1 MAALPIRNLNFLLR
15 ITIMPFGDMLYIVS
29 SLQFIPEFRVSPIP
43 SADMATPKR
52 FKIQAK
58 NYFITYPKCSLTKE
72 EALSQIQNIQTPT
85 NKKYIKI
92 CRELHEDGSP
102 HLHVLIQFEGKF
114 VCTNN
119 RFFDLV
125 SPTRSAHFHPNI
137 QGAKS
142 SSDVKSYIDKDG
154 DTMEWGEFQIDGRSA
169 RGGQQS
175 ANDTAAKALKSGSA
189 EAALAIIREELP
201 KDFIFQYHN
210 IKNNLDRIF
219 APPLEVFISPFPSSS
234 FDQVPEEL
242 EEWAAENVVSAAARP
257 WRPKSIVIEGESRTG
272 KTMWARSLGPHNYLC
287 GHLDLSPKV
296 YSNDAW
302 YNIIDDV
309 DPHYLK
315 HFKEFMGAQRD
326 WQSNTKYGKPIQIK
340 GGIPTI
346 FLCNPGP
353 NSSYKEYLDEDKNAA
368 LKNWTLKNAEFFTLT
383 GPLYSGTNQ
392 SPTPHREEEIN
403 SQEEN

>member
-1 MAALPIRNLNFLLR
+1 MAPPRKFL
-15 ITIMPFGDMLYIVS
+15 IN
-29 SLQFIPEFRVSPIP
+29 
-43 SADMATPKR
+43 
-52 FKIQAK
+52 AK
-58 NYFITYPKCSLTKE
+58 NYFLTYPQCSLTKE
-72 EALSQIQNIQTPT
+72 EALSLLQNLQTPT

-92 CRELHEDGSP
+92 CRELHENGEP
-102 HLHVLIQFEGKF
+102 HLHALIQFEGKYK
-114 VCTNN
+114 CQNN

-154 DTMEWGEFQIDGRSA
+154 DTIEWGEFQIDGRSA

-175 ANDTAAKALKSGSA
+175 ANDAYAQALNAGSKS
-189 EAALAIIREELP
+189 EALRIVKELAP
-201 KDFIFQYHN
+201 KDFVLQFHN
-210 IKNNLDRIF
+210 LNSNLDRIF
-219 APPLEVFISPFPSSS
+219 QEPPAPYISPFLSSS
-234 FDQVPEEL
+234 FNQVPEEL
-242 EEWAAENVVSAAARP
+242 EEWVSENVKSAAARP
-257 WRPKSIVIEGESRTG
+257 WRPISIVIEGDSRTG

-296 YSNDAW
+296 YSNDVW
-302 YNIIDDV
+302 YNVIDDV

-346 FLCNPGP
+346 FLCNPGST
-353 NSSYKEYLDEDKNAA
+353 SSYKEYLDEVKNAP
-368 LKNWTLKNAEFFTLT
+368 LKAWAIKNATFITLNQ
-383 GPLYSGTNQ
+383 PLYTSADQ
-392 SPTPHREEEIN
+392 SPAPHREDESSET
-403 SQEEN
+403 

>member
-1 MAALPIRNLNFLLR
+1 MAP
-15 ITIMPFGDMLYIVS
+15 
-29 SLQFIPEFRVSPIP
+29 
-43 SADMATPKR
+43 PKR
-52 FKIQAK
+52 FQINCK
-58 NYFITYPKCSLTKE
+58 NYFLTYPKCSLTKE
-72 EALSQIQNIQTPT
+72 AALSQLQNLQTPT
-85 NKKYIKI
+85 NKKYIKV
-92 CRELHEDGSP
+92 CRELHENGEP

-114 VCTNN
+114 KCQNQ

-125 SPTRSAHFHPNI
+125 SPSRAAHFHPNI

-142 SSDVKSYIDKDG
+142 SSDVKSYIDKEG
-154 DTMEWGEFQIDGRSA
+154 DTLDWGEFQIDGRSA

-175 ANDTAAKALKSGSA
+175 ANDAYAAAINSGSKA
-189 EAALAIIREELP
+189 EALRVLRELALRDYILQ
-201 KDFIFQYHN
+201 FHN
-210 IKNNLDRIF
+210 LNSNLDRIF
-219 APPLEVFISPFPSSS
+219 QEPPAPYISPFLSSS
-234 FDQVPEEL
+234 FNQVPEEL
-242 EEWAAENVVSAAARP
+242 EMWVSENVMSSAARP
-257 WRPKSIVIEGESRTG
+257 WRPKSIIIEGASRTG

-302 YNIIDDV
+302 YNVIDDV

-353 NSSYKEYLDEDKNAA
+353 TSSYREYLDEEKNISLKNWA
-368 LKNWTLKNAEFFTLT
+368 LKNATFVTLYE
-383 GPLYSGTNQ
+383 PLFSSANQ
-392 SPTPHREEEIN
+392 NPTPHSED
-403 SQEEN
+403 

>member
-1 MAALPIRNLNFLLR
+1 MAP
-15 ITIMPFGDMLYIVS
+15 
-29 SLQFIPEFRVSPIP
+29 
-43 SADMATPKR
+43 PKR
-52 FKIQAK
+52 FQINCK
-58 NYFITYPKCSLTKE
+58 NYFLTYPKCSLTKE
-72 EALSQIQNIQTPT
+72 EALSQLKDLETPT
-85 NKKYIKI
+85 NKKYIKV
-92 CRELHEDGSP
+92 CRELHENGEP

-114 VCTNN
+114 KCQNQ

-125 SPTRSAHFHPNI
+125 SPSRAAHFHPNI

-142 SSDVKSYIDKDG
+142 SSDVKSYVDKDG
-154 DTMEWGEFQIDGRSA
+154 DTVDWGEFQIDGRSA

-175 ANDTAAKALKSGSA
+175 ANDAYAAALNSGSKS
-189 EAALAIIREELP
+189 EALRIIKELIP
-201 KDFIFQYHN
+201 KDYILQFHN
-210 IKNNLDRIF
+210 LNSNLDRIF
-219 APPLEVFISPFPSSS
+219 QEPPAPYISPFLSSS
-234 FDQVPEEL
+234 FNQVPDEL
-242 EEWAAENVVSAAARP
+242 EVWVSENVVSSAARP
-257 WRPKSIVIEGESRTG
+257 WRPNSIVIEGDSRTG

-302 YNIIDDV
+302 YNVIDDV

-353 NSSYKEYLDEDKNAA
+353 TSSYREYLDEEKNISLKNWA
-368 LKNWTLKNAEFFTLT
+368 LKNATFVTLYEPLFAGINQ
-383 GPLYSGTNQ
+383 GPTQ
-392 SPTPHREEEIN
+392 D
-403 SQEEN
+403 SQEETNKA

>member
-1 MAALPIRNLNFLLR
+1 MPPPKHFR
-15 ITIMPFGDMLYIVS
+15 INS
-29 SLQFIPEFRVSPIP
+29 
-43 SADMATPKR
+43 
-52 FKIQAK
+52 K
-58 NYFITYPKCSLTKE
+58 NYFLTFPKCSLTKE
-72 EALSQIQNIQTPT
+72 EALEQLQKLETPT
-85 NKKYIKI
+85 NKKYIKV
-92 CRELHEDGSP
+92 CRELHEDGEP

-114 VCTNN
+114 NCKNQ

-125 SPTRSAHFHPNI
+125 SPTRSTHFHPNV

-154 DTMEWGEFQIDGRSA
+154 DTLEWGEFQIDGRSA
-169 RGGQQS
+169 RGGCQN
-175 ANDTAAKALKSGSA
+175 ANDAAAEALNAGSA
-189 EAALAIIREELP
+189 EAAMAIIREKLP

-210 IKNNLDRIF
+210 LKSNLDRIF
-219 APPLEVFISPFPSSS
+219 QEPPTPYVSPFLSSS
-234 FDQVPEEL
+234 YDQVPQEL
-242 EEWAAENVVSAAARP
+242 EEWAAENVVCSAARP
-257 WRPKSIVIEGESRTG
+257 IRPISIVIEGDSRTG

-302 YNIIDDV
+302 FNVIDDV

-353 NSSYKEYLDEDKNAA
+353 TSSYKEYLDEEKNAA
-368 LKNWTLKNAEFFTLT
+368 LKAWTIKNAIFVTIYE
-383 GPLYSGTNQ
+383 PLYSGSNKGTSQNWQ
-392 SPTPHREEEIN
+392 GESGATEED
-403 SQEEN
+403 

>member
-1 MAALPIRNLNFLLR
+1 MQFESQSVPIDQMAP
-15 ITIMPFGDMLYIVS
+15 
-29 SLQFIPEFRVSPIP
+29 
-43 SADMATPKR
+43 PKR
-52 FKIQAK
+52 FQINSK
-58 NYFITYPKCSLTKE
+58 NYFVTYPKCSLTKE
-72 EALSQIQNIQTPT
+72 ESLSQLLNLETPT

-92 CRELHEDGSP
+92 CRELHENGEP
-102 HLHVLIQFEGKF
+102 HLHVLIQFERKF
-114 VCTNN
+114 NCKNH

-125 SPTRSAHFHPNI
+125 SPNRSAHFHPNI

-154 DTMEWGEFQIDGRSA
+154 DTLEWGEFQVDGRSA
-169 RGGQQS
+169 RGGCQN
-175 ANDTAAKALKSGSA
+175 ANDACADALNADSA
-189 EAALAIIREELP
+189 EAAMAIIREKLP

-210 IKNNLDRIF
+210 LKTNLDRIF
-219 APPLEVFISPFPSSS
+219 QAPPEPYISPFSSSS

-242 EEWAAENVVSAAARP
+242 EEWVSDNVCGTAARP
-257 WRPKSIVIEGESRTG
+257 WRPNSIVIEGDSRTG

-302 YNIIDDV
+302 YNVIDDV

-353 NSSYKEYLDEDKNAA
+353 TSSYKEFLEEEKNAPLKAWA
-368 LKNWTLKNAEFFTLT
+368 LKNATFITLNEPLFSSPNQ
-383 GPLYSGTNQ
+383 GPAS
-392 SPTPHREEEIN
+392 N
-403 SQEEN
+403 SQEESSQA

>member
-1 MAALPIRNLNFLLR
+1 MAPLR
-15 ITIMPFGDMLYIVS
+15 
-29 SLQFIPEFRVSPIP
+29 
-43 SADMATPKR
+43 R
-52 FKIQAK
+52 FKICAK
-58 NYFITYPKCSLTKE
+58 NYFLTYPKCSLTKE
-72 EALSQIQNIQTPT
+72 ETLSQIQSLQTPV
-85 NKKYIKI
+85 NKLFIKI
-92 CRELHEDGSP
+92 CRELHENGEP
-102 HLHVLIQFEGKF
+102 HLHVLIQFEGKYQ
-114 VCTNN
+114 CTNQ

-154 DTMEWGEFQIDGRSA
+154 DTIEWGEFQIDGRSA

-175 ANDTAAKALKSGSA
+175 ANDAYA
-189 EAALAIIREELP
+189 AALNAGSKSEALRVIKELAP
-201 KDFIFQYHN
+201 KDFVLQFHN
-210 IKNNLDRIF
+210 LNSNLDRIF
-219 APPLEVFISPFPSSS
+219 QEPPAPYVSPFLSSS
-234 FDQVPEEL
+234 FNQVPEEL
-242 EEWAAENVVSAAARP
+242 EEWVSENVMDAAARP
-257 WRPKSIVIEGESRTG
+257 WRPNSIVIEGDSRTG

-302 YNIIDDV
+302 YNVIDDV

-353 NSSYKEYLDEDKNAA
+353 TSSYKEFLDEERNAA
-368 LKNWTLKNAEFFTLT
+368 LKQWAIKNATFVTLHEPLFT
-383 GPLYSGTNQ
+383 SANQ
-392 SPTPHREEEIN
+392 GPTPYSEEEN
-403 SQEEN
+403 HTA

>member
-1 MAALPIRNLNFLLR
+1 MAP
-15 ITIMPFGDMLYIVS
+15 
-29 SLQFIPEFRVSPIP
+29 
-43 SADMATPKR
+43 PKR
-52 FKIQAK
+52 FKIQAR
-58 NYFITYPKCSLTKE
+58 NYFLTYPHCSLTKE
-72 EALSQIQNIQTPT
+72 EALSQLQNIETPT
-85 NKKYIKI
+85 NKKFIKI

-102 HLHVLIQFEGKF
+102 HLHVLVQFEGKF

-142 SSDVKSYIDKDG
+142 SSDVKSYMEKDG
-154 DTMEWGEFQIDGRSA
+154 DTLDWGEFQIDGRSA
-169 RGGQQS
+169 RGGCQN
-175 ANDTAAKALKSGSA
+175 ANDACA
-189 EAALAIIREELP
+189 EALNAGSKEAAMSIIREKLP
-201 KDFIFQYHN
+201 KDYIFQFHN
-210 IKNNLDRIF
+210 LNSNLDRIF
-219 APPLEVFISPFPSSS
+219 TPPLEVYISPFSSSS

-242 EEWAAENVVSAAARP
+242 ECWVSENVMGAAARP
-257 WRPKSIVIEGESRTG
+257 WRPVSIVIEGDSRTG

-296 YSNDAW
+296 YSNEAW
-302 YNIIDDV
+302 YNVVDDV

-353 NSSYKEYLDEDKNAA
+353 TSSYKEYLDEERNSALKAWA
-368 LKNWTLKNAEFFTLT
+368 LKNATFVTLEE
-383 GPLYSGTNQ
+383 PLYSGTNQ
-392 SPTPHREEEIN
+392 SAAPCSEEESN
-403 SQEEN
+403 SPTED

>member
-1 MAALPIRNLNFLLR
+1 MAP
-15 ITIMPFGDMLYIVS
+15 
-29 SLQFIPEFRVSPIP
+29 
-43 SADMATPKR
+43 PKR
-52 FKIQAK
+52 FQIYGK
-58 NYFITYPKCSLTKE
+58 NYFLTYPHCSLNKE
-72 EALSQIQNIQTPT
+72 EALHQIQNLSTPT

-102 HLHVLIQFEGKF
+102 HLHVLIQFEGKYK
-114 VCTNN
+114 CQNQ

-142 SSDVKSYIDKDG
+142 SSDVKSYINKDG
-154 DTMEWGEFQIDGRSA
+154 DTIEWGEFQVDGRSA
-169 RGGQQS
+169 RGGQQT
-175 ANDTAAKALKSGSA
+175 ANDAAAEALNSGSA
-189 EAALAIIREELP
+189 EAAMAIIREKLP
-201 KDFIFQYHN
+201 EKFIFQYHN
-210 IKNNLDRIF
+210 LKSNLDRIF
-219 APPLEVFISPFPSSS
+219 APPLEVFVSPFLSSS
-234 FDQVPEEL
+234 FDRVPEEL
-242 EEWAAENVVSAAARP
+242 EEWACQNVVNAAARP
-257 WRPKSIVIEGESRTG
+257 WRSISIVIEGESRTG

-302 YNIIDDV
+302 YNVIDDV

-353 NSSYKEYLDEDKNAA
+353 TSSYKEFLEEEKNAPLKAWA
-368 LKNWTLKNAEFFTLT
+368 LKNATFITLNEPLFSSPNQ
-383 GPLYSGTNQ
+383 GPAS
-392 SPTPHREEEIN
+392 N
-403 SQEEN
+403 SQEESSQA